1 MSCLLN
7 YWSIVVPSKS
17 VNQLIAERW
26 LIVFPVSTT
35 DYARINMI
43 SFSRWHVFGVCFGT
57 QFCCGSLYAFVF
69 ISDALDMYFYGKP
82 SKQSYL
88 IVLKAYIFMGVTA
101 ALLGPMLERRG
112 PRVGMAM
119 ATILLTVGFF
129 VSQLAVVIGNSMLLA
144 FGYSCLCGM
153 GYGIA
158 IITTIS
164 TVQKWFPDLRGLA
177 SGLCL
182 LGFGLGNGMCS
193 LAYSR
198 LLHRQSIY
206 APTMDIDGVSNLF
219 WSTGVAIVPMFV
231 LCTLVIRTP
240 PMSFSM
246 NGQDVHCVPVN
257 MAPDPRIVQDEYL
270 KVGMTLV
277 NFSAVHSELEGTDG
291 LYFQQVRAM
300 TLLQCILSTDFLFLY
315 VAFAANMIPLL
326 VFVPQIVALAAGVWR
341 LPPSE
346 VNAVLIQAFVGN
358 TLGRFLAPFISDGL
372 VRLLYSNP
380 AFMRKIVFTGLLS
393 IQIGAFALVIH
404 DWHDPKRV
412 QWLASVVTFASGGGL
427 AIMPCFITDMFGV
440 YHSGT
445 IYGLILTSY
454 SLGGVVVGY
463 ATAAASGLVTVETL
477 YQQSQTMLVV
487 VICGVTAMLFVR
499 TNSSDR
505 FFHGYQ
511 YSACGKVL
519 VQIAFPRPTSE
530 TCADDD
536 SSVVILDEQP
546 PTPMSL
552 PRTFTLWNEDVDG
565 ARYKIAL

>member
-1 MSCLLN
+1 
-7 YWSIVVPSKS
+7 
-17 VNQLIAERW
+17 
-26 LIVFPVSTT
+26 
-35 DYARINMI
+35 
-43 SFSRWHVFGVCFGT
+43 
-57 QFCCGSLYAFVF
+57 
-69 ISDALDMYFYGKP
+69 MYFYGKP

-182 LGFGLGNGMCS
+182 LGFGLGN
-193 LAYSR
+193 
-198 LLHRQSIY
+198 
-206 APTMDIDGVSNLF
+206 
-219 WSTGVAIVPMFV
+219 
-231 LCTLVIRTP
+231 
-240 PMSFSM
+240 
-246 NGQDVHCVPVN
+246 
-257 MAPDPRIVQDEYL
+257 
-270 KVGMTLV
+270 
-277 NFSAVHSELEGTDG
+277 GTDG

-445 IYGLILTSY
+445 MYGLILTSY

-487 VICGVTAMLFVR
+487 VICGVAAMLFVR